1 MRQHTARVYADAGSV
16 ALHAILLMA
25 IACARENDAPAA
37 VDSARRDAQVAP
49 VAGRADTVAAHA
61 VTWNVASVERQLR
74 AVGLL
79 PTGTREVVRQP
90 FLSVPGIVFRM
101 PGADVQAFFYAD
113 AVAVARDAGPIDTT
127 RVAPPTMMIEWRK
140 RPHLVT
146 DNNLL
151 AIILTDDQRLA
162 ARIQGALRASK
173 ERHERQ

>member
-1 MRQHTARVYADAGSV
+1 MRQHTARVYAGAGSV